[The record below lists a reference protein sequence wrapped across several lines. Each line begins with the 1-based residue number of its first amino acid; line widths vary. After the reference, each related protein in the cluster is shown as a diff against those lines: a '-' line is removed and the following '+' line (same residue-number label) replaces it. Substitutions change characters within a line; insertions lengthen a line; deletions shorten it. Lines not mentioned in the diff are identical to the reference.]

1 MRKRISKQTK
11 TYVIDIGVSRLF
23 SGIDKGRSL
32 ENAVFLELR
41 RRKGVS
47 DSINYLRLKSGKEV
61 DFIVGGKTM
70 ELIEAATKLELRKGT
85 VITYD
90 YEGKE
95 IVDGISIEY
104 VTFLIWAVPSMH

>member
-1 MRKRISKQTK
+1 M
-11 TYVIDIGVSRLF
+11 IDIGVSRLF

-32 ENAVFLELR
+32 ENVVFLELL

-47 DSINYLRLKSGKEV
+47 GSINYLRLKSGKEV

-70 ELIEAATKLELRKGT
+70 ELIRVSYDASATGTREISGLVEGATKLGLRKGT

-90 YEGKE
+90 
-95 IVDGISIEY
+95 
-104 VTFLIWAVPSMH
+104 